1 VPGVAVHSLAA
12 LELAVVSAVVGI
24 VVVALVVARTLVLV
38 RHILAL
44 EPAAV
49 VLGSRLEQVAPRIA
63 DLAFHIHQEPELLPA
78 VRFPASL

>member
-1 VPGVAVHSLAA
+1 MPVVAVHSLAA

-24 VVVALVVARTLVLV
+24 VMVVALVVARRLVV

-49 VLGSRLEQVAPRIA
+49 VLGNRLEQVARRIA
-63 DLAFHIHQEPELLPA
+63 VALHIHQEPEPLFVA
-78 VRFPASL
+78 RFPASL